1 MPGLRAWA
9 LTSVCKQVY
18 RKFPEVSGALPKVQT
33 RPEGNLSLVFT
44 GTVKAADGHLISR
57 MVRVVASPDGKIL
70 RMTTSR

>member
-1 MPGLRAWA
+1 MNPQVL
-9 LTSVCKQVY
+9 SNVCKQVY

-33 RPEGNLSLVFT
+33 RPEGNMSLVFT